1 MTGIALEAVATE
13 LDHLGRALGL
23 EGMQVADQRAE
34 IALLAMRSGLVS
46 ADEGG

>member
-1 MTGIALEAVATE
+1 MPPL
-13 LDHLGRALGL
+13 
-23 EGMQVADQRAE
+23 DQRAE

>member
-1 MTGIALEAVATE
+1 MTTE

-23 EGMQVADQRAE
+23 EDMPSLEQRAE
-34 IALLAMRSGLVS
+34 IALLAMRCGLVS